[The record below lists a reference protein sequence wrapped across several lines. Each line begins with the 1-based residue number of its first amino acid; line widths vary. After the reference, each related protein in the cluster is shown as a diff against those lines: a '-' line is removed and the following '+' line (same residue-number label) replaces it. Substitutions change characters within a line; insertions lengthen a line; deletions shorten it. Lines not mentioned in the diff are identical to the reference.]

1 MISIVVPAFNEKENI
16 HELLS
21 RISLSLGSRN
31 IPYEIIVIDDHS
43 TDGTWELLEQ
53 EQNNFP
59 LKIYRKLGKKGKA
72 YSLIEGFSQASGDIL
87 AMIDADLQ
95 YPPEAIG
102 QMAEALGDCDIVIA
116 NRSKYKTPAARKYLS
131 YTFRYLFGR
140 LLFQIGCD
148 VQSGLKVFNREVFE
162 GTKFTPRSAWVF
174 DLEFLIR
181 AKEAGFRPKI
191 YDINFIP
198 RRNGQSKINS
208 VRNGLELVLDALLLK
223 FKAIPP
229 VNVAPDG
236 DNMLRGAS
244 LRFKGQRYLTH
255 TTLNHK
261 KSAVVNFSSGQKI
274 ALFSALSVISAGFY
288 AKSFTLLISAIAL
301 LSIFY
306 FLDVIFN
313 LLLVLKSL
321 SNPPEIKI
329 SESEL
334 AGIQDESLP
343 FYSILCPLYKEGNI
357 VCNFV
362 EAVKKLDW
370 PKDKLEVL
378 LLLEKDDL
386 DTQSAIKRIDLPKYI
401 RTVIVPHSS
410 PKTKPKACN
419 FGLSMVRGQYLV
431 IYDAE
436 DMPESSQLKKAYL
449 AFGQVPENVICLQAK
464 LNFFNPYQNL
474 LTKIFTAEYSL
485 WFDVI
490 LPGLQ
495 SIQTAIPLGGT
506 SNHFKT
512 SYLLGLEGWDPF
524 NVTEDAD
531 LGIRLF
537 NSGFRTAIFDS
548 TTYEEA
554 NSKVGNWFRQRS
566 RWIKGYMQTY
576 LVQMR
581 NPIDFIKAN
590 GLHALIFQL
599 VIGGKIASMF
609 INPFL
614 WLATIS
620 YFAINSLVG
629 PAIEALYPAPIFYMA
644 VFSLV
649 FGNFLFVYYYMIGC
663 AKRGHWALMR
673 YVFLV
678 PFYWLMMSVA
688 GVVALKQLVL
698 KPHYWEKTVHGY
710 HLPYQTQA
718 APVKFSAQPP
728 IFAPNNVPIYATDT
742 YMSSG
747 VNPYNAYFARII
759 TDERRKQITRNREYL
774 RPDQSDENLN
784 PAELVNAKSVL
795 N

>member
-1 MISIVVPAFNEKENI
+1 MISIVVPTFNEKENI

-21 RISLSLGSRN
+21 RISLSLGGKN
-31 IPYEIIVIDDHS
+31 IPYEVVVIDDHS
-43 TDGTWELLEQ
+43 TDGTWELLQQ

-59 LKIYRKLGKKGKA
+59 LKIHQKLGKKGKA

-288 AKSFTLLISAIAL
+288 SKSFGLLISAIAL

-313 LLLVLKSL
+313 LFLVVRSL
-321 SNPPEIKI
+321 SKPPEIEI

-334 AGIQDESLP
+334 ASIQDQSLP
-343 FYSILCPLYKEGNI
+343 VYSILCPLYKEGE
-357 VCNFV
+357 VVGNFV

-370 PKDKLEVL
+370 PTDKLEVL

-386 DTQSAIKRIDLPKYI
+386 ETQSAVRRIDLPQNI
-401 RTVIVPHSS
+401 RTVIVPLAS

-419 FGLSMVRGQYLV
+419 FGLSMARGQYLV

-449 AFGQVPENVICLQAK
+449 AFAQVPENVICLQAK
-464 LNFFNPYQNL
+464 LNFYNPYQNL
-474 LTKIFTAEYSL
+474 LTKMFTAEYSL

-512 SYLLGLEGWDPF
+512 RYLLGLEGWDPF

-554 NSKVGNWFRQRS
+554 NSRVGNWFRQRS

-581 NPIDFIKAN
+581 NPINFIKAN
-590 GLHALIFQL
+590 GFHALIFQL
-599 VIGGKIASMF
+599 IIGGKIASMF

-663 AKRGHWALMR
+663 AKRGHWSLMR

-688 GVVALKQLVL
+688 GVVALKQLIL
-698 KPHYWEKTVHGY
+698 KPHFWEKTIHGY
-710 HLPYQTQA
+710 YPPFKTSAAHTKLP
-718 APVKFSAQPP
+718 AQPP
-728 IFAPNNVPIYATDT
+728 IFTPNNLPISPSNGHIPTEL
-742 YMSSG
+742 
-747 VNPYNAYFARII
+747 NPYNAYFARII
-759 TDERRKQITRNREYL
+759 TDERQKQIIQNREYL
-774 RPDQSDENLN
+774 RQEQSGENSKLI
-784 PAELVNAKSVL
+784 
-795 N
+795 